1 MRPGRY
7 DLVLPQRATYRER
20 FRLPID
26 CTDREVVAQIWSM
39 RGRERLTKLAD
50 LTVTWVD
57 RAVVIDGETK
67 AVFDLSASAEI
78 TAAVAQP
85 AQWDLLVVDG
95 DTLHNGDQNYW
106 LHGAVVLD
114 PGLSE
119 VA

>member
-67 AVFDLSASAEI
+67 GVFDLSASAEI
-78 TAAVAQP
+78 TAAVTQP
-85 AQWDLLVVDG
+85 AQWDLLVIEPN
-95 DTLHNGDQNYW
+95 TERNYW
-106 LHGAVVLD
+106 LHGAVILD
-114 PGLSE
+114 PGLSQE